1 MSSSG
6 ASAVTVVI
14 VSYRSAALTIAC
26 LRSLVAER
34 SLPGFTLNVVVVDNA
49 SGDAPDIAA
58 AIESEGWSPWV
69 KLVVAPRNGGFAYG
83 NNLGFAETYKQG
95 LPDLHLLNPDTHIK
109 PGAIQKLV
117 EYLNAHPEVG
127 IAGSSFENGDGSDWP
142 FAFRF
147 PSLMSEFEGGLNWG
161 LATRLMN
168 RWAVAQVMGP
178 HAQPT
183 DWGSG
188 ASMMIRRS
196 LLDRIGGLD
205 ENYFLYFEETDFC
218 WRSKRAGAP
227 MWYVPESRVV
237 HIGGQSTKVT
247 ERNVAPRR
255 FPAYWFESRRRYFMR
270 TGSLPRAIL
279 IDVVALFSNAIGSLK
294 LTLQGRRARAVPHYL
309 SDLWRHSVIHRK
321 NRALAM
327 APQIPSGNIPGADSS
342 SRSTRS
348 SSTRDSH

>member
-95 LPDLHLLNPDTHIK
+95 LPDYL
-109 PGAIQKLV
+109 
-117 EYLNAHPEVG
+117 YLNAHPEVG

-227 MWYVPESRVV
+227 MWYVPEP
-237 HIGGQSTKVT
+237 K
-247 ERNVAPRR
+247 
-255 FPAYWFESRRRYFMR
+255 
-270 TGSLPRAIL
+270 
-279 IDVVALFSNAIGSLK
+279 
-294 LTLQGRRARAVPHYL
+294 
-309 SDLWRHSVIHRK
+309 
-321 NRALAM
+321 
-327 APQIPSGNIPGADSS
+327 
-342 SRSTRS
+342 
-348 SSTRDSH
+348 